1 MSHETKRLPRK
12 GRIWLFIGPP
22 ILLVLTIIT
31 LVIVRVV
38 LFFCP
43 PSHHSGA
50 DLYNSGKYLKY
61 EDGEMFQQSLE
72 ELPLSE
78 TAEVVSFDYYDFW
91 NRDNYLQ
98 ADPAAD
104 LYMVHFVLQESPD
117 ALESYLIENG
127 YSASKCKHGKDVTIY
142 VKSPKG
148 DKTAFFSVITLH
160 SSQDIYCT
168 LVVDGGMAYRDIE
181 VFFYRNIG
189 EMPWH

>member
-12 GRIWLFIGPP
+12 GRIWIFIGPP

-61 EDGEMFQQSLE
+61 EDGEMFQQYLE

-78 TAEVVSFDYYDFW
+78 TAEVVSFDYYNFW
-91 NRDNYLQ
+91 KQDNYLQ
-98 ADPAAD
+98 ADPAPD

-117 ALESYLIENG
+117 ALASYLNDNGYLSREGENG
-127 YSASKCKHGKDVTIY
+127 NVTIY
-142 VKSPKG
+142 VRSPKVE
-148 DKTAFFSVITLH
+148 DTFTFSVIIPH
-160 SSQDIYCT
+160 SGQDIYCT
-168 LVVDGGMAYRDIE
+168 LVVDGSVAM
-181 VFFYRNIG
+181 RNIENFFLKKIG
-189 EMPWH
+189 TAPWE